1 MSKHRRY
8 SLSSSNVSSILEG
21 RQWAEL
27 HVISACLRWSSL
39 PCWLVDQSSRLCS
52 QIISFYIVLLIYSH
66 QCVLVWC
73 LFPNSYSCPWYV
85 HTDSLS
91 LSLSLC
97 PFKRLFSRWTWVSQ
111 YQNVSILD
119 FIIAKG
125 YRGDGN
131 SWSHKPAKLQS
142 KCHTN
147 KPTSKFLQARFP
159 DFYISLHC
167 AVIVSLC
174 PTFSESIH
182 LFSAVFKKFSEVLS
196 HQPALLSRSQSYYT
210 HY

>member
-1 MSKHRRY
+1 MLIGRP
-8 SLSSSNVSSILEG
+8 VQSIMFSD
-21 RQWAEL
+21 
-27 HVISACLRWSSL
+27 H
-39 PCWLVDQSSRLCS
+39 
-52 QIISFYIVLLIYSH
+52 LLLYRPID
-66 QCVLVWC
+66 
-73 LFPNSYSCPWYV
+73 LFPPMCPCMMSFSKQLLVSMIRPYW
-85 HTDSLS
+85 LS
-91 LSLSLC
+91 VSLSLC